1 MKKLAAILIMASLS
15 SPAFAGG
22 KCYSGHEIEAENML
36 RLHSEL
42 MVITV
47 TCKQSSTGRD
57 LVRAYTGFTQ
67 RNINS
72 IRNAEQTMIGYYEKT
87 YGGKGVSRL
96 DTLRTKLAN
105 EFGQESANLSAPT
118 FCAQRRDKVIAMYDS
133 PPPSLQAASMKAY
146 ASALSYEPVCDKSL
160 KIASAQVDEMAE
172 NPTKEPSEKTKKIKK
187 RGKS

>member
-1 MKKLAAILIMASLS
+1 MKKLLTILVLATLS
-15 SPAFAGG
+15 SPAVAGG
-22 KCYSGHEIEAENML
+22 RCYSAQEVQAEQLL

-47 TCKQSSTGRD
+47 TCKQSSSGRD

-67 RNINS
+67 RNIES
-72 IRNAEQTMIGYYEKT
+72 IRDAEQTMIGFYEKN
-87 YGGKGVSRL
+87 YGGKGVARL

-105 EFGQESANLSAPT
+105 EFGQESATITAPV

-133 PPPSLQAASMKAY
+133 PPKSLVAAASLAY
-146 ASALSYEPVCDKSL
+146 GSAKNYESACDKSL
-160 KIASAQVDEMAE
+160 KVASADIDEQAE
-172 NPTKEPSEKTKKIKK
+172 TPVKEEEEKPKKIKK

>member
-1 MKKLAAILIMASLS
+1 MKKRVAILILALIS

-22 KCYSGHEIEAENML
+22 RCYSAQELQAEQLL

-57 LVRAYTGFTQ
+57 LVRAYTGFTR
-67 RNINS
+67 RNIKQLK
-72 IRNAEQTMIGYYEKT
+72 NAEQALIGFYEKF
-87 YGGKGVSRL
+87 YGGNGVSRL

-105 EFGQESANLSAPT
+105 EFGQESANVSAPT

-133 PPPSLQAASMKAY
+133 PPKSLRVASMEAY
-146 ASALSYEPVCDKSL
+146 KRALNYEPVCDKSL
-160 KIASAQVDEMAE
+160 KVASADMAE
-172 NPTKEPSEKTKKIKK
+172 LPETPVKQPLGKTKKIKK
-187 RGKS
+187 GGKS